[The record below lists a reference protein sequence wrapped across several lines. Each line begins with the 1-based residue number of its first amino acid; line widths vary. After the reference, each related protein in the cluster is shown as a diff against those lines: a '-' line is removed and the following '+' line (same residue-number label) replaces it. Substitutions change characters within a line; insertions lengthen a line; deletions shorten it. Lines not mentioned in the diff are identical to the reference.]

1 MARAG
6 ITWWTTLKA
15 AYAVQIAKDGNVDND
30 IFGVKAANNQRV
42 YIGWRPWAVSQE
54 VLSSIYLNNVKIE
67 IIPRTKTSTDNKGG
81 IELDWIDK
89 PYDANVSWENQP
101 AYKYYWVTDYANI
114 LPDKGINTTNLL
126 DENIRAVVKGQMH
139 IRVSASQSTSP
150 SSNMVVTLG
159 RINDAT
165 SWAQPYYT
173 VNYQYDEKAIGAAG
187 SSGDDAKKCPYLI
200 VCDPDRT
207 TLYSDDASTRW
218 YMTAWRSDATKTILS
233 TLKWEY
239 STDVG
244 KTWKTLYTESFATYG
259 WNGLM
264 NYGFLQGAW
273 PTQYNGTALIKI
285 TLTDAAGYTCSW
297 QKAYTVTARKPQI
310 EWHYPNYDY
319 VDLDSDVWASW
330 NLLHT
335 SATVV
340 KSKIGYAPYNGK
352 DLWDDSGA
360 FWQYLPES
368 TDMGSTVISPSQ
380 WGTTAFGRLR
390 LSVEVTD
397 SAGYTGSARTEIVAR
412 RKPVVTIAPKISVL
426 NAPWLNVA
434 ISATYASG
442 VIVKIDGAQMTDI
455 TMSPTTISN
464 RYWDNAEPLSDGK
477 HTLALEAYNGLYAG
491 STIVTQ
497 EIDIAN
503 APGGAIALTAAAAG
517 HTARLSWTATGT
529 YTQYMIYR
537 DGAKIATTTD
547 TQYDDIYAPPSR
559 HEYVVRGRQ
568 PNRHYTMSNAATATP
583 SISGAVIAATDTGGA
598 PEWLS
603 LRLGTDVERAVSRSV
618 VQDVT
623 YTHYAGRDLPVA
635 ELSEY
640 RDESYSGTVVLTD
653 PADRARFEALL
664 GHEVCYKRRGIS
676 TMGMMAAISSRHTR
690 ARYDAE
696 YSFTIRAIDSEVR

>member
-6 ITWWTTLKA
+6 LIWHTTNKA
-15 AYAVQIAKDGNVDND
+15 AYSTQIAESNVDND
-30 IFGVKAANNQRV
+30 IFGIKSANKQEV
-42 YIGWRPWAVSQE
+42 YIGWEPWGISQE
-54 VLSSIYLNNVKIE
+54 ILSSIYLDKMKIE
-67 IIPRTKTSTDNKGG
+67 VIPRTKTGSGAG
-81 IELDWIDK
+81 IRLELIDQ
-89 PYDANVSWENQP
+89 PYNANVSWANRPSAAVNQM
-101 AYKYYWVTDYANI
+101 VTDLGGVVA
-114 LPDKGINTTNLL
+114 DKGINIVN
-126 DENIRAVVKGQMH
+126 DIAQNMMAVIKSQMH
-139 IRVSASQSTSP
+139 LRVSPVLSKYSKDD
-150 SSNMVVTLG
+150 MIVTLG
-159 RINDAT
+159 RVNDAT

-173 VNYQYDEKAIGAAG
+173 VDYQYDERAIGTAG

-207 TLYSDDASTRW
+207 MLYSDDDFTRW
-218 YMTAWRSDATKTILS
+218 YMTAWRSDDTGTILS

-239 STDVG
+239 STDAG
-244 KTWKTLYTESFATYG
+244 NTWKILHTENFASYG
-259 WNGLM
+259 WNGLA

-297 QKAYTVTARKPQI
+297 QKAYTVTARRPRI

-319 VDLDSDVWASW
+319 VDIDNDILASW
-330 NLLHT
+330 NILHT
-335 SATVV
+335 SANVV
-340 KSKIGYAPYNGK
+340 KSQIGYAPYNGK

-360 FWQYLPES
+360 QWQYLPES
-368 TDMGSTVISPSQ
+368 TDTMGTRISPSQ

-390 LSVEVTD
+390 LSVGLTD

-412 RKPVVTIAPKISVL
+412 RKPVVSIAPKISVL
-426 NAPWLNVA
+426 NAPWLSVA
-434 ISATYASG
+434 MSSIYASG
-442 VIVKIDGAQMTDI
+442 VIVKIDGAQMADI
-455 TMSPTTISN
+455 TVPPTLVSTK
-464 RYWDNAEPLSDGK
+464 YWYNVEPLSDGK

-491 STIVTQ
+491 KTIVTQ
-497 EIDIAN
+497 EINISN
-503 APGGAIALTAAAAG
+503 VPNGAIALTADAVG

-547 TQYDDIYAPPSR
+547 KQYDDIYAPPSR
-559 HEYVVRGRQ
+559 HEYVVRGKQ
-568 PNRHYTMSNAATATP
+568 PDRHYTLSNAATVTP
-583 SISGAVIAATDTGGA
+583 SISGAVIAATDTGGTL
-598 PEWLS
+598 EWLS

-640 RDESYSGTVVLTD
+640 RDESYSGTVVLTSPD
-653 PADRARFEALL
+653 DRARFEALL
-664 GHEVCYKRRGIS
+664 GHEVCFKRRGIS
-676 TMGMMAAISSRHTR
+676 VTGMMAELSSRHTR

-696 YSFTIRAIDSEVR
+696 YSFTIRAIDAEVR

>member
-6 ITWWTTLKA
+6 LIWHTTNKA
-15 AYAVQIAKDGNVDND
+15 AYSTQIAESNVDND
-30 IFGVKAANNQRV
+30 IFGIKSANKQEA
-42 YIGWRPWAVSQE
+42 YIGWNPWGVSQE
-54 VLSSIYLNNVKIE
+54 ILSSIYLDKVQIE
-67 IIPRTKTSTDNKGG
+67 VIPRTKTASDSTSGLRL
-81 IELDWIDK
+81 EWISQ
-89 PYDANVSWENQP
+89 PYSANVSW
-101 AYKYYWVTDYANI
+101 ANRPSAASQWTTNYDNI
-114 LPDKGINTTNLL
+114 VADKGINTINLL
-126 DENIRAVVKGQMH
+126 TQNVLAVVKSQMH
-139 IRVSASQSTSP
+139 LRVSPIYSDTA
-150 SSNMVVTLG
+150 NMIVTLG
-159 RINDAT
+159 RVNDAT

-173 VNYQYDEKAIGAAG
+173 VYYQYDERAIGTAG

-207 TLYSDDASTRW
+207 TLYSDDDFTRW
-218 YMTAWRSDATKTILS
+218 YMTAWRSDDTGTILS

-239 STDVG
+239 STDAG
-244 KTWKTLYTESFATYG
+244 STWKTLHTENFASYG
-259 WNGLM
+259 WNGLA

-297 QKAYTVTARKPQI
+297 QKAYTVTARRPRI

-319 VDLDSDVWASW
+319 VDIDNDVFASW
-330 NLLHT
+330 DILHT
-335 SATVV
+335 SANAV
-340 KSKIGYAPYNGK
+340 KSQIGYAPYNGK

-360 FWQYLPES
+360 QWQYLPES
-368 TDMGSTVISPSQ
+368 TDTMGTRISPSQ

-390 LSVEVTD
+390 LSVGLTD

-412 RKPVVTIAPKISVL
+412 RKPVVSIAPKISVL
-426 NAPWLNVA
+426 NAPWLSVA
-434 ISATYASG
+434 MSSTYASG
-442 VIVKIDGAQMTDI
+442 VMVKIDGAQMADI
-455 TMSPTTISN
+455 TVPPTLVSAK
-464 RYWDNAEPLSDGK
+464 YWYNVEPLSDGK

-491 STIVTQ
+491 KTVVTQ
-497 EIDIAN
+497 EINILN
-503 APGGAIALTAAAAG
+503 VPNGTIALTAAAVG

-529 YTQYMIYR
+529 YAQYIIYR

-559 HEYVVRGRQ
+559 HEYVVRGKQ
-568 PNRHYTMSNAATATP
+568 PDRYYTLSNAATVTP
-583 SISGAVIAATDTGGA
+583 SISGAVIAATDTGSA
-598 PEWLS
+598 LEWVS

-653 PADRARFEALL
+653 PDDRARFEALL
-664 GHEVCYKRRGIS
+664 GHEVCFKRRGIS
-676 TMGMMAAISSRHTR
+676 VTGMLAEISSRHTR
-690 ARYDAE
+690 AKYDAE